1 MLRRQAIHALRL
13 ATRTPS
19 PLAVVRSVVP
29 PLTAARALSSTRS
42 AMATSTTPT
51 SSSFDP
57 QTVAAQDALDEGTSA
72 LEQGDFDKAAL
83 AYQKSIAIKETPI
96 AYYNLGVVQYQLQ
109 QLSNSIT
116 SFERSL
122 ALTDPSV
129 KPKLPDPSAPIPE
142 LTPAQIIL
150 ADTHTNLGA
159 AYILMSPPRPD
170 KALEHLQNALMINP
184 DDGEVC
190 YNLAAV
196 LEATGEL
203 EEALVAFQR
212 AEKLGIDRAQIN
224 IRNLGAKILGKR
236 REEEEAKGAAGEAPK
251 A

>member
-1 MLRRQAIHALRL
+1 
-13 ATRTPS
+13 
-19 PLAVVRSVVP
+19 
-29 PLTAARALSSTRS
+29 
-42 AMATSTTPT
+42 
-51 SSSFDP
+51 
-57 QTVAAQDALDEGTSA
+57 
-72 LEQGDFDKAAL
+72 
-83 AYQKSIAIKETPI
+83 
-96 AYYNLGVVQYQLQ
+96 YQLQ
-109 QLSNSIT
+109 QLPNSIT

-129 KPKLPDPSAPIPE
+129 KPTLPDPSAPLPE

-159 AYILMSPPRPD
+159 AYILMSPPRPE
-170 KALEHLQNALMINP
+170 KSLEHLQKALMINP

-203 EEALVAFQR
+203 EEALIAFQR
-212 AEKLGIDRAQIN
+212 AEKLGIDRAQVN

-236 REEEEAKGAAGEAPK
+236 REEEEAKSAAGEAPK
-251 A
+251 AST